1 MLYVNQV
8 YLPHLIII
16 IIVSGIT
23 YHTVLNMRRRSQSHL
38 VVGPSNSGCL
48 ILANEG
54 IVKKAN
60 VGLPT
65 VKHRD

>member
-23 YHTVLNMRRRSQSHL
+23 YHTILNIRIRSQSHL
-38 VVGPSNSGCL
+38 VVGPSSSGCL

-54 IVKKAN
+54 IVKQTK
-60 VGLPT
+60 VGLPI